1 MNYQVGITDSALRD
15 MTAIYDYIADKLL
28 SPETAKKQYDRIAE
42 AIQSLEYFPLRCPV
56 FAVDG
61 EHSFRRLLI
70 DKYSVFYLVSGNT
83 VTVTSILYSASD
95 LASRLKDLLE
105 AGR

>member
-1 MNYQVGITDSALRD
+1 MNYQVDITDSALRD
-15 MTAIYDYIADKLL
+15 MSAIYDYIADKLL
-28 SPETAKKQYDRIAE
+28 SPETAMKQYDRIAE

-61 EHSFRRLLI
+61 EHSFRRILI
-70 DKYSVFYLVSGNT
+70 DKYSVFYLISGNT
-83 VTVTSILYSASD
+83 VTVTSVLYSASD
-95 LASRLKDLLE
+95 LATRLKSLLE

>member
-28 SPETAKKQYDRIAE
+28 SPETAMKQYDRIAE
-42 AIQSLEYFPLRCPV
+42 AIQSLAYFPLRCPI
-56 FAVDG
+56 FAVNG
-61 EHSFRRLLI
+61 AHSFRRLLI